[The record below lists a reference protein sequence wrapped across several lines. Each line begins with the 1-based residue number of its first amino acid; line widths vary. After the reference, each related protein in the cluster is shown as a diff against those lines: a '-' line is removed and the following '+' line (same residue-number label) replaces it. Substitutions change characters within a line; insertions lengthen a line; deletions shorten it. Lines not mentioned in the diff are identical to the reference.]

1 MDPEPLYRLLEEAV
15 IRDSPK
21 MWRVTWRNRETGNK
35 IRRILT
41 RDEFEASLAENR
53 PAEKPL
59 WSRDEI
65 DEIGTPK
72 MLPQAAVPEPPFVP
86 RADDP

>member
-1 MDPEPLYRLLEEAV
+1 MRDETTVYEEAV
-15 IRDSPK
+15 DSSSERGGTITTIRDSPR

-41 RDEFEASLAENR
+41 RDEVEASLAENR

-65 DEIGTPK
+65 DAVGTPK
-72 MLPQAAVPEPPFVP
+72 IPHN
-86 RADDP
+86 

>member
-1 MDPEPLYRLLEEAV
+1 VDPEPMYRLLEEAV

-41 RDEFEASLAENR
+41 GDEFEASLADNR
-53 PAEKPL
+53 PVDKPL

-65 DEIGTPK
+65 DQIGTHKSPY
-72 MLPQAAVPEPPFVP
+72 
-86 RADDP
+86 D

>member
-15 IRDSPK
+15 IRDSPR
-21 MWRVTWRNRETGNK
+21 MRRVTWRNRDTGNK

-65 DEIGTPK
+65 DAIGTPK
-72 MLPQAAVPEPPFVP
+72 IPHNGGSSATRHHENT
-86 RADDP
+86 R